1 MGMRDIAEPRLGGES
16 IPADVAPAGMDSPP
30 KSRQRVKSV
39 ESVELKVP
47 RRDETAEEPRRRRGS
62 ALTRRILALNI
73 LALAIPVGGI
83 LYLDQYRDSLVETK
97 LEALRTEGQ
106 LFGAALAE
114 TGVVAGT
121 LGDERLMPEIAR
133 LTVRRMIDVSA
144 NRARLFDQ
152 EGALIADSKR
162 LGTAG
167 QVEME
172 VLSPPETEGLASSL
186 INGAYDWVTQLIPGG
201 KEYLPYHEGKPSQ
214 ASDYPESLA
223 ALGGEVGK
231 AVYSDGHG
239 GLVLNVAVPVQR
251 YRRVLGALL
260 LTGDS
265 ADIDAAVRNVRFE
278 ILRIFA
284 FALAVTT
291 LLSMFLARTIARPIH
306 RLADA
311 AEQVRTGHGRQIDI
325 PDFSRRRDEIGNLS
339 GSLRDMTAALWQR
352 MDAIERFA
360 ADVAHEIK
368 NPLTSLRSAVET
380 VSRLED
386 PQQQKKLM
394 GIILDD
400 VERLNRLIS
409 DISDASRLDAEL
421 SRAETVSVDIASMLS
436 ALVELHDATAE
447 EDSPRIQLDIAP
459 YQALTVRGIEG
470 RLVQVWR
477 NLISNAVSFS
487 PPRGLIRITAMRE
500 GRRVRVSVSDEGPG
514 IPPGKLTAIF
524 DRFYSERPAGEK
536 FGTHSGLGLSIS
548 KQIVEAH
555 GGRLI
560 AENREDDSGHILGA
574 LFTVTLPAAN

>member
-1 MGMRDIAEPRLGGES
+1 MKELAEPRLGGDRLRADEP
-16 IPADVAPAGMDSPP
+16 PALSPRTRARP
-30 KSRQRVKSV
+30 S
-39 ESVELKVP
+39 EIVELKAP
-47 RRDETAEEPRRRRGS
+47 RPDEHIGEPRRRRVS
-62 ALTRRILALNI
+62 ALTRRILFLNI
-73 LALAIPVGGI
+73 LALAIPIGGI

-97 LEALRTEGQ
+97 LEAMRTEGQ
-106 LFGAALAE
+106 LFAAALAE

-133 LTVRRMIDVSA
+133 LTIRRMIDVSA

-152 EGALIADSKR
+152 DGTLIADSKR
-162 LGTAG
+162 LGEAG

-172 VLSPPETEGLASSL
+172 LLAPPETESL
-186 INGAYDWVTQLIPGG
+186 GARLVNGAYDYVTRLIPGG
-201 KEYLPYHEGKPSQ
+201 KKYQPYHENKPSQ
-214 ASDYPESLA
+214 ALDYVESQA
-223 ALGGEVGK
+223 ALGGDVGK
-231 AVYSDGHG
+231 AVYGDGG
-239 GLVLNVAVPVQR
+239 NGLILNVAVPVQR
-251 YRRVLGALL
+251 YRRVLGSLL

-265 ADIDAAVRNVRFE
+265 ADIDGAVRNVRFE

-284 FALAVTT
+284 AALALTT
-291 LLSMFLARTIARPIH
+291 LRSVFLARTIARPIY

-311 AEQVRTGHGRQIDI
+311 AESVRSGHGRQIDI
-325 PDFSRRRDEIGNLS
+325 PDFSRRRDEIGDLS

-380 VSRLED
+380 VARVED

-394 GIILDD
+394 SIILDD

-421 SRAETVSVDIASMLS
+421 SRTETAPVDIASMLS
-436 ALVELHDATAE
+436 ALGDLHDATA
-447 EDSPRIQLDIAP
+447 DDNSPRLQLDIAP
-459 YQALTVRGIEG
+459 HQSLIVRGMES

-477 NLISNAVSFS
+477 NLISNAESFN
-487 PPRGLIRITAMRE
+487 PPHGLIRITAMRD

-524 DRFYSERPAGEK
+524 DRFYSERPSGEK

-555 GGRLI
+555 GGRI
-560 AENREDDSGHILGA
+560 VAENRMDESGHVLGA

>member
-1 MGMRDIAEPRLGGES
+1 MKELAEPRLGGDRLRADEQ
-16 IPADVAPAGMDSPP
+16 PALSPR
-30 KSRQRVKSV
+30 SRPRPS
-39 ESVELKVP
+39 EIVELKAP
-47 RRDETAEEPRRRRGS
+47 RPDEHVGEARPRRRVS
-62 ALTRRILALNI
+62 ALTRRILVLNI
-73 LALAIPVGGI
+73 LALAIPIGGI

-97 LEALRTEGQ
+97 LEAMRTEGE
-106 LFGAALAE
+106 LFAAALAE

-133 LTVRRMIDVSA
+133 LTIRRMIDVSA

-152 EGALIADSKR
+152 DGTLIADSKR

-172 VLSPPETEGLASSL
+172 LLAPPETESL
-186 INGAYDWVTQLIPGG
+186 GARLVNGAYDYVTRVIPGG
-201 KEYLPYHEGKPSQ
+201 KKYLPYHENKPAQAADYLESQ
-214 ASDYPESLA
+214 I
-223 ALGGEVGK
+223 ALSGDVGK
-231 AVYSDGHG
+231 AVYSDGG
-239 GLVLNVAVPVQR
+239 NGLILNVAVPVQR

-260 LTGDS
+260 LTGAS
-265 ADIDAAVRNVRFE
+265 TDIDGAVRNVRFE

-284 FALAVTT
+284 AALGVTI
-291 LLSMFLARTIARPIH
+291 LLSVFLARTIARPIY

-311 AEQVRTGHGRQIDI
+311 AEIVRSGHGRQIDI
-325 PDFSRRRDEIGNLS
+325 PDFSRRRDEIGDLS

-380 VSRLED
+380 VARLED

-394 GIILDD
+394 SIILDD

-421 SRAETVSVDIASMLS
+421 SRAETAPVDIANMLS
-436 ALVELHDATAE
+436 ALGDLHEATADG
-447 EDSPRIQLDIAP
+447 DSPRLQLDIAP
-459 YQALTVRGIEG
+459 HQNLTVRGIED

-487 PPRGLIRITAMRE
+487 PPRGLIRVTAMRE
-500 GRRVRVSVSDEGPG
+500 GRRVRVSVADEGPG

-524 DRFYSERPAGEK
+524 DRFYSERPTGEK

-555 GGRLI
+555 GGRI
-560 AENREDDSGHILGA
+560 VAENRMDESGHILGA

>member
-1 MGMRDIAEPRLGGES
+1 MTEIAEPRLGGDRLR
-16 IPADVAPAGMDSPP
+16 ADEAPVAAPRP
-30 KSRQRVKSV
+30 RQRQA
-39 ESVELKVP
+39 ETVELKAP
-47 RRDETAEEPRRRRGS
+47 RREEAVEEPRRRRRVS
-62 ALTRRILALNI
+62 ALTRRILVLNI

-106 LFGAALAE
+106 LFAAALAE
-114 TGVVAGT
+114 TGVVAGA

-133 LTVRRMIDVSA
+133 LTIRRMIDVSA

-152 EGALIADSKR
+152 DGSLIADSKR
-162 LGTAG
+162 LGAAG

-172 VLSPPETEGLASSL
+172 LLAPPETESL
-186 INGAYDWVTQLIPGG
+186 VSRLVNGAYDWITRLIPGG
-201 KEYLPYHEGKPSQ
+201 KVWATYHENKPSK
-214 ASDYPESLA
+214 AADYAESQA
-223 ALGGEVGK
+223 ALDGEVGK
-231 AVYSDGHG
+231 AVYSDGG
-239 GLVLNVAVPVQR
+239 NGLVLNVAVPVQR

-291 LLSMFLARTIARPIH
+291 LLSMFLARTIARPIY

-311 AEQVRTGHGRQIDI
+311 AEIVRSGHGRQIDI
-325 PDFSRRRDEIGNLS
+325 PDFSRRRDEIGDLS

-380 VSRLED
+380 VARIED

-421 SRAETVSVDIASMLS
+421 SRTETAPVDIENMLT
-436 ALVELHDATAE
+436 ALVELHDATADE
-447 EDSPRIQLDIAP
+447 ESPRIQLDMASH
-459 YQALTVRGIEG
+459 QNLAVRGMEG

-477 NLISNAVSFS
+477 NLISNAVSFC
-487 PPRGLIRITAMRE
+487 PPRGLIRITARRE

-560 AENREDDSGHILGA
+560 AENRSDENGHILGA
-574 LFTVTLPAAN
+574 LFTVTLPAANA

>member
-1 MGMRDIAEPRLGGES
+1 MKELAEPRLGGDRLRADEP
-16 IPADVAPAGMDSPP
+16 PALSPRTRARP
-30 KSRQRVKSV
+30 S
-39 ESVELKVP
+39 EIVELKAP
-47 RRDETAEEPRRRRGS
+47 RPDEHIGEPRRRRVS
-62 ALTRRILALNI
+62 ALTRRILFLNI
-73 LALAIPVGGI
+73 LALAIPIGGI

-97 LEALRTEGQ
+97 LEAMRTEGQ
-106 LFGAALAE
+106 LFAAALAE

-133 LTVRRMIDVSA
+133 LTIRRMIDVSA

-152 EGALIADSKR
+152 DGTLIADSKR
-162 LGTAG
+162 LGEAG

-172 VLSPPETEGLASSL
+172 LLAPPETESL
-186 INGAYDWVTQLIPGG
+186 GARLVNGAYDYVTRLIPGG
-201 KEYLPYHEGKPSQ
+201 KKYQLYHESKPSQ
-214 ASDYPESLA
+214 AADYPESLE
-223 ALGGEVGK
+223 ALGGDVGK
-231 AVYSDGHG
+231 SVYSNG
-239 GLVLNVAVPVQR
+239 GNGLILNVAVPVQR

-265 ADIDAAVRNVRFE
+265 ADIDGAVRNVRFE

-284 FALAVTT
+284 AALALTT
-291 LLSMFLARTIARPIH
+291 LLSVFLARTIARPIH

-311 AEQVRTGHGRQIDI
+311 AEIVRSGHGRQIDI
-325 PDFSRRRDEIGNLS
+325 PDFSRRRDEIGDLS

-380 VSRLED
+380 VARLED

-394 GIILDD
+394 SIILDD

-421 SRAETVSVDIASMLS
+421 SRTETAPVDIASMLS
-436 ALVELHDATAE
+436 ALGDLHDATADE
-447 EDSPRIQLDIAP
+447 NSSRLQLDIAP
-459 YQALTVRGIEG
+459 HQNLTVRGMES

-477 NLISNAVSFS
+477 NLISNAESFS
-487 PPRGLIRITAMRE
+487 PPHGLIRITAMRE
-500 GRRVRVSVSDEGPG
+500 GRRVRISVSDEGPG

-524 DRFYSERPAGEK
+524 DRFYSERPSGEK

-555 GGRLI
+555 GGRI
-560 AENREDDSGHILGA
+560 VAENRMDESGHVLGA

>member
-1 MGMRDIAEPRLGGES
+1 
-16 IPADVAPAGMDSPP
+16 
-30 KSRQRVKSV
+30 
-39 ESVELKVP
+39 
-47 RRDETAEEPRRRRGS
+47 
-62 ALTRRILALNI
+62 
-73 LALAIPVGGI
+73 
-83 LYLDQYRDSLVETK
+83 
-97 LEALRTEGQ
+97 
-106 LFGAALAE
+106 
-114 TGVVAGT
+114 
-121 LGDERLMPEIAR
+121 MPEIAR

-172 VLSPPETEGLASSL
+172 LLAPPATESLASSL
-186 INGAYDWVTQLIPGG
+186 INGAYDWVTRLIPSG
-201 KEYLPYHEGKPSQ
+201 KEYLPYHESKPSQ
-214 ASDYPESLA
+214 AADYPETLA
-223 ALGGEVGK
+223 ALGGETGK

-284 FALAVTT
+284 LALAVTT

-380 VSRLED
+380 VSRIED

-421 SRAETVSVDIASMLS
+421 SRAETVPVDIANMLS
-436 ALVELHDATAE
+436 ALVELHDATAD
-447 EDSPRIQLDIAP
+447 EDSPRIQLDLAP
-459 YQALTVRGIEG
+459 YQSLSVNGIEG

-487 PPRGLIRITAMRE
+487 PPRGLIRITAMRD
-500 GRRVRVSVSDEGPG
+500 GRRLRVSVSDEGPG

-574 LFTVTLPAAN
+574 LFTVTLPAAI

>member
-1 MGMRDIAEPRLGGES
+1 MREIAEPRLGGEHR
-16 IPADVAPAGMDSPP
+16 PADEAPAPP
-30 KSRQRVKSV
+30 KSRPGTKSPRLKSA
-39 ESVELKVP
+39 ESVELKAP
-47 RRDETAEEPRRRRGS
+47 SRDETAEEPRRRRGS

-106 LFGAALAE
+106 LFAAALAE

-133 LTVRRMIDVSA
+133 LTIRRMIDVSA

-172 VLSPPETEGLASSL
+172 VLAPPETESLASSL
-186 INGAYDWVTQLIPGG
+186 INGAYDWVTRLIPGG
-201 KEYLPYHEGKPSQ
+201 REYLPYHESKPSQ
-214 ASDYPESLA
+214 ANDYAESVA

-231 AVYSDGHG
+231 AVYSNGHG

-265 ADIDAAVRNVRFE
+265 ADIDGAVRNVRFE

-284 FALAVTT
+284 AALAVTT

-380 VSRLED
+380 VSRIED
-386 PQQQKKLM
+386 PLQQKKLM

-421 SRAETVSVDIASMLS
+421 SRAETVPVDIANMLG
-436 ALVELHDATAE
+436 ALVELHDATAD
-447 EDSPRIQLDIAP
+447 EDSPRIQLDLAP
-459 YQALTVRGIEG
+459 YQNLSVRGIEG

-487 PPRGLIRITAMRE
+487 PPRGLIRITAMRD
-500 GRRVRVSVSDEGPG
+500 GRRLRVSVSDEGPG

>member
-1 MGMRDIAEPRLGGES
+1 MKELAEPRLGGDRLRADEP
-16 IPADVAPAGMDSPP
+16 PALSP
-30 KSRQRVKSV
+30 RVRPRPSDI
-39 ESVELKVP
+39 VELKP
-47 RRDETAEEPRRRRGS
+47 PQRDEHVGEPRPRRRVS
-62 ALTRRILALNI
+62 ALTRRILVLNI
-73 LALAIPVGGI
+73 LALAIPIGGI

-97 LEALRTEGQ
+97 LEAMRTEGE
-106 LFGAALAE
+106 LFAAALAE

-133 LTVRRMIDVSA
+133 LTIRRMIDVSA

-152 EGALIADSKR
+152 DGTLIADSKR

-172 VLSPPETEGLASSL
+172 LLAPPETESL
-186 INGAYDWVTQLIPGG
+186 GARLVNGAYDYVTRIIPGG
-201 KEYLPYHEGKPSQ
+201 KKYLPYHENKPSQ
-214 ASDYPESLA
+214 AADYPESQM
-223 ALGGEVGK
+223 ALGGDVGK
-231 AVYSDGHG
+231 AVYSG
-239 GLVLNVAVPVQR
+239 GGNGLILNVAVPVQR

-265 ADIDAAVRNVRFE
+265 TDIDGAVRNVRFE

-284 FALAVTT
+284 AALGVTT
-291 LLSMFLARTIARPIH
+291 LLSVFLARTIARPIY

-311 AEQVRTGHGRQIDI
+311 AEIVRSGHGRQIDI
-325 PDFSRRRDEIGNLS
+325 PDFSRRRDEIGDLS

-380 VSRLED
+380 VARLDD

-394 GIILDD
+394 TIILDD

-421 SRAETVSVDIASMLS
+421 SRAETAPVDIANMLS
-436 ALVELHDATAE
+436 ALGDLHEATADG
-447 EDSPRIQLDIAP
+447 DSPRLQLDIAS
-459 YQALTVRGIEG
+459 YQNLTVRGIEG

-477 NLISNAVSFS
+477 NLISNAESFS
-487 PPRGLIRITAMRE
+487 PPHGLIRVTAMRE
-500 GRRVRVSVSDEGPG
+500 GRRVRVSVADEGPG

-524 DRFYSERPAGEK
+524 DRFYSERPTGEK

-555 GGRLI
+555 GGRI
-560 AENREDDSGHILGA
+560 VAENRMDESGHILGA

>member
-1 MGMRDIAEPRLGGES
+1 MREIAEPRLGGEHL
-16 IPADVAPAGMDSPP
+16 PAGEAPAPP
-30 KSRQRVKSV
+30 KARQRIKAA
-39 ESVELKVP
+39 ETVELKAP
-47 RRDETAEEPRRRRGS
+47 RREDAADEPRRRRGS
-62 ALTRRILALNI
+62 ALTRRILILNI
-73 LALAIPVGGI
+73 LALAIPIGGI
-83 LYLDQYRDSLVETK
+83 LYLDQYRSSLVETK

-106 LFGAALAE
+106 LFAAALAE

-133 LTVRRMIDVSA
+133 LTIRRMIDVSA

-152 EGALIADSKR
+152 DGALIADSKR

-172 VLSPPETEGLASSL
+172 LLAPPETESLASSL
-186 INGAYDWVTQLIPGG
+186 VNGAYDAVTRLMPGG
-201 KEYLPYHEGKPSQ
+201 KEYLPYRESKPSR
-214 ASDYPESLA
+214 ADDYPESLA

-231 AVYSDGHG
+231 AVYSDGKG

-265 ADIDAAVRNVRFE
+265 ADIDGAVRNVRFE

-284 FALAVTT
+284 FALAITT

-311 AEQVRTGHGRQIDI
+311 AERVRSGHGRQIDS

-380 VSRLED
+380 VSRIED

-421 SRAETVSVDIASMLS
+421 SRAETAPVDIGSMLS
-436 ALVELHDATAE
+436 ALVELHDATAD

-487 PPRGLIRITAMRE
+487 PPRGLIRITGMRE

-514 IPPGKLTAIF
+514 IPPGKLAAIF

-536 FGTHSGLGLSIS
+536 FGTHTGLGLSIS

-560 AENREDDSGHILGA
+560 AENREDDSGNILGA
-574 LFTVTLPAAN
+574 LFTVTLPAVN

>member
-1 MGMRDIAEPRLGGES
+1 MTEIAEPRLGGDRLRADDE
-16 IPADVAPAGMDSPP
+16 PAAARRPRQSEAAELRAP
-30 KSRQRVKSV
+30 SR
-39 ESVELKVP
+39 EEM
-47 RRDETAEEPRRRRGS
+47 AEEPRRRRRVS

-73 LALAIPVGGI
+73 LALAIPIGGI

-106 LFGAALAE
+106 LFAAALAE

-121 LGDERLMPEIAR
+121 PGDERLMPEIAR
-133 LTVRRMIDVSA
+133 LTIRRMIDVSA

-152 EGALIADSKR
+152 DGSLIADSKR
-162 LGTAG
+162 LGAAG

-172 VLSPPETEGLASSL
+172 LLAPPKSEGLASSL
-186 INGAYDWVTQLIPGG
+186 INGAYDWVRRQIPGG
-201 KEYLPYHEGKPSQ
+201 KVWQAYQENKPSK
-214 ASDYPESLA
+214 AADYSECLA
-223 ALGGEVGK
+223 ALGGDMGK
-231 AVYSDGHG
+231 AVYSDGG
-239 GLVLNVAVPVQR
+239 NGLVLNVAVPVQR

-284 FALAVTT
+284 AALAVTT

-311 AEQVRTGHGRQIDI
+311 AEQVRSGHGRQIDI
-325 PDFSRRRDEIGNLS
+325 PDFSRRRDEIGDLS

-380 VSRLED
+380 VARLED

-421 SRAETVSVDIASMLS
+421 SRAETAPVDIQNMLA
-436 ALVELHDATAE
+436 ALVELHDATAGDE
-447 EDSPRIQLDIAP
+447 SPRIQLDIAA
-459 YQALTVRGIEG
+459 QQNLTVRGMES

-487 PPRGLIRITAMRE
+487 PPRGLIRVTARRE

-560 AENREDDSGHILGA
+560 AENRSDENGHILGA
-574 LFTVTLPAAN
+574 LFTVTLPAAS